1 MSNLAVFSYLIHIKK
16 LIRAYKY
23 LLWFKLHPTGTT
35 ALNMSIQKKITKKV
49 VMFVFSLVFLIN
61 K

>member
-23 LLWFKLHPTGTT
+23 LLWFKLHPTDTS
-35 ALNMSIQKKITKKV
+35 ALNMSIKKNHQKI
-49 VMFVFSLVFLIN
+49 
-61 K
+61 

>member
-35 ALNMSIQKKITKKV
+35 ALNMSIQKKSPKKLQCLY
-49 VMFVFSLVFLIN
+49 FYGFF
-61 K
+61 